1 MINFK
6 EIDGGE
12 DWELFAR
19 DFLKEIGFRIESEVS
34 RGADGGKDLIISEI
48 TKGIENTY
56 RFRWLVSCKNHAN
69 KSINEGIE
77 QNILERCQS
86 FNVDGFIGFYST
98 LASSGLVKRLDDLK
112 TNSKIRE
119 YQIYDRRKIE
129 SILISKGFS
138 FLCLRYFPESYKRIK
153 PRHQIFSQWLDLKC
167 DCCHKDLLDLNTLS
181 LYQGL
186 IMFVVDQKNFIH
198 DIHFACKGDCNNTL
212 EDKIF
217 KQYGY
222 ITKWEDISD
231 LIMPA
236 WYLNFVLGIIN
247 EIHNKEVIY
256 TDLSLQKLR
265 YFLASLGQIV
275 FREMTEKER
284 ERLLD
289 IQELSQII
297 C

>member
-6 EIDGGE
+6 EIEGGE

-34 RGADGGKDLIISEI
+34 RGADAGKDLIISET

-56 RFRWLVSCKNHAN
+56 RFRWLVSCKHYATSD
-69 KSINEGIE
+69 KSINEVIE
-77 QNILERCQS
+77 PNLLERCKS

-98 LASSGLVKRLDDLK
+98 LASSGLVNRLDALK
-112 TNSKIRE
+112 AKSDIRE

-153 PRHQIFSQWLDLKC
+153 PRHQIFSQWLELKC

-186 IMFVVDQKNFIH
+186 ISFLVDEKNFIH
-198 DIHFACKGDCNNTL
+198 DIYFACKGDCNNTL
-212 EDKIF
+212 ESKIF

-222 ITKWEDISD
+222 ATQWEDISD
-231 LIMPA
+231 LIIPA
-236 WYLNFVLGIIN
+236 KYLQFVLGVIN

-256 TDLSLQKLR
+256 TDISLQKLR

-289 IQELSQII
+289 IQEHNF
-297 C
+297 